1 MKVAKSDE
9 IRNSKLFN
17 FRPFLFAAVCF
28 CLGVTFCYLYVCHG
42 VSAWWSLCAI
52 PLSLTPFLFC
62 RTRRQFLQRIWSVIW
77 LTTIFFVGFFSF
89 SYRVDAYQNCTHYNG
104 ESYVVGTV
112 TDISNNGDIT
122 CVTLSDL
129 IIEEDHAKGKL
140 VAYLPS
146 EDCTQ
151 LEISDKVLLTAKIK
165 TEVELTDEN
174 GFRAWEIGEG
184 IRYKGTYVSNVEE
197 VGKTFNPF
205 AIIRNRMQDRIYA
218 GMDEESAAVT
228 VAVLTG
234 DSSGMETGLLT
245 NMRAGGIAHIFA
257 VSGLH
262 VGALFAFCLGVLRYK
277 RFRGIPKF
285 VQFIGIAGLLFFY
298 AGVCGFSPS
307 IVRAAVICLVAYAAK
322 LLLIEADFLETLGV
336 AALLIL
342 CCQPTALFEVG
353 FQLSFLSC
361 LGIVLLARPIQNGCT
376 CVCAKIRG
384 LFPARKFTPSERK
397 MLARG
402 DTLPPSIPERI
413 VKIGISF
420 VAVSLAA
427 QIATAPVQMYAFG
440 YLSPLA
446 LILNCIFVPVLT
458 CAFGIL
464 LLGVAVACF
473 LPIGAVT
480 WVLGIP
486 SMLWSGILLL
496 FEYVDFSKFVLL
508 DWKVSLGAFVSYYT
522 GCTFL
527 SDKWNLKDSVKK
539 WIAVICVVVCVICLV
554 IANLSI

>member
-146 EDCTQ
+146 EDCMQ

-277 RFRGIPKF
+277 RFRGIPKL

-322 LLLIEADFLETLGV
+322 LLLIETDFLETLGV

-384 LFPARKFTPSERK
+384 VFPARKFTPSERK

-464 LLGVAVACF
+464 LLGVAVACL
-473 LPIGAVT
+473 LPIGAAT

-496 FEYVDFSKFVLL
+496 FEYVDFSKFVLA
-508 DWKVSLGAFVSYYT
+508 DWKVPLGVFVSYYT